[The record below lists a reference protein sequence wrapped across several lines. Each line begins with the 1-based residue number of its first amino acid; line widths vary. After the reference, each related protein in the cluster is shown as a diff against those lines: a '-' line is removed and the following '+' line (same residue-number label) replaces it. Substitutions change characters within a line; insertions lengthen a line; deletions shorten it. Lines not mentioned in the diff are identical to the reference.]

1 MQAES
6 TIQKGVEEW
15 NPKEDPHA
23 QVQLLTYAAS
33 PFAGHSASATASDR
47 GKVGPV
53 D

>member
-23 QVQLLTYAAS
+23 QVQLLMQPGFLLDT
-33 PFAGHSASATASDR
+33 PHLPLHQTEVR
-47 GKVGPV
+47 
-53 D
+53 